1 MTSNG
6 KGYTGYYDIKREKQW
21 NNYVIATMTSKWES
35 QGQMMCWQLYHQR
48 EMQWANDVMLIVTTK
63 GKPKEDALAL
73 GAACGGKDAIK
84 SK

>member
-21 NNYVIATMTSKWES
+21 NNDVIATMTSKWES
-35 QGQMMCWQLYHQR
+35 QGQIMCWQLCHQR
-48 EMQWANDVMLIVTTK
+48 EMQWANDVMLIVK